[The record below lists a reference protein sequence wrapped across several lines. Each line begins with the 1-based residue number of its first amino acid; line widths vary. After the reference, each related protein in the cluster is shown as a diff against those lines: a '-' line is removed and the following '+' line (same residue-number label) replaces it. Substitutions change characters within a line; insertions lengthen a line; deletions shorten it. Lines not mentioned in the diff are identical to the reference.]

1 MRSVLSPAIHDT
13 SVAVADEPV
22 HMQSSQAQEQQT
34 SNSPEQV
41 PLGHVHLCDINPGM
55 LREGFRKAQETG
67 LGTWQPWLLH

>member
-1 MRSVLSPAIHDT
+1 M
-13 SVAVADEPV
+13 AVGDEPV

-34 SNSPEQV
+34 LNSPEQI

-55 LREGFRKAQETG
+55 LQEGFRKAQETG